1 MRKEFIGKVEKARI
15 CHIYFIWLEDS
26 SASINSITQDIDN
39 RVQLMVELDDSELI
53 TDLCE
58 INEGRISNYD
68 LFWENALKY
77 LEGFAQESILAVDER
92 RHNIF

>member
-1 MRKEFIGKVEKARI
+1 
-15 CHIYFIWLEDS
+15 
-26 SASINSITQDIDN
+26 
-39 RVQLMVELDDSELI
+39 MVELDDSELI